1 MVEGFVDMRIRNPS
15 AAIPASL
22 SGLTFEE
29 HADDVAVL
37 TALASEADTQ
47 DHLVRTKAIDPPT
60 LGEMMAGVLLFG
72 GGPRTGDASGCLCGT
87 CPTARDP
94 SRETNGGGRPGSEQP
109 AAEDDSGED
118 DPDYLSAM
126 FAGAGLRQQPQRG

>member
-1 MVEGFVDMRIRNPS
+1 MVDGFVDMRIKDPS

-29 HADDVAVL
+29 HTDDAAVC

-47 DHLVRTKAIDPPT
+47 DHLVRRKGINAPT
-60 LGEMMAGVLLFG
+60 LGELFAAALLLG
-72 GGPRTGDASGCLCGT
+72 GGSRTGDASGCLCGT

-94 SRETNGGGRPGSEQP
+94 SRETNDGGRPGSEQA

-126 FAGAGLRQQPQRG
+126 FAGAGLRQQPRRG

>member
-1 MVEGFVDMRIRNPS
+1 MVDGFVDMRIRNPS

-47 DHLVRTKAIDPPT
+47 DHLVRRKAIDPPT
-60 LGEMMAGVLLFG
+60 LGEMMAGVFLFG
-72 GGPRTGDASGCLCGT
+72 GGSRTGDTSGCLCGT
-87 CPTARDP
+87 CHTARDP

-118 DPDYLSAM
+118 DPDYLLAM
-126 FAGAGLRQQPQRG
+126 FAGGRQQSRHG